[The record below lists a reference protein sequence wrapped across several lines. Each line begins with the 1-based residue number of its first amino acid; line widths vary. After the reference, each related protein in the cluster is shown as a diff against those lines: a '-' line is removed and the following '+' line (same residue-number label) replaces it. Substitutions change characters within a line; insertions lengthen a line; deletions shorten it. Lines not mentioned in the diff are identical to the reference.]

1 MESFSTGA
9 AVLTCIPINLFWK
22 YTEVLGQRLKSFFW
36 KIMS

>member
-9 AVLTCIPINLFWK
+9 AVLARIPINLFWK